1 MKKLLF
7 CLMAL
12 AALIMVGCEK
22 EDNNYSTDFS
32 GMWAYVAE
40 YDSEYGTYVYDKVDE
55 VLSFEGGRVKIYS
68 TRLDSGYDFKNGY
81 LHCSRSDLYDP
92 STFSVELHQDKCY
105 LYEVYQG
112 EPENIGYL
120 QIKGDKLY
128 WRYDDDDDF
137 YDIYE
142 RIKGFTED

>member
-1 MKKLLF
+1 
-7 CLMAL
+7 MAL
-12 AALIMVGCEK
+12 ITLTIVGCE
-22 EDNNYSTDFS
+22 DNNNSTDFS

-40 YDSEYGTYVYDKVDE
+40 YDSEDGTYVYDKVDE
-55 VLSFEGGRVKIYS
+55 VLSFEGGRVKLYS

-105 LYEVYQG
+105 LYEVYHG
-112 EPENIGYL
+112 ELHEIGYL

-128 WRYDDDDDF
+128 WWYDDDS

>member
-1 MKKLLF
+1 MRKLLF

-12 AALIMVGCEK
+12 GMLALVGCEK
-22 EDNNYSTDFS
+22 EDNYSTDFS
-32 GMWAYVAE
+32 GMWAFVAE
-40 YDSEYGTYVYDKVDE
+40 YDSEDGTYVYDKVDE
-55 VLSFEGGRVKIYS
+55 VLSFEDGRVKIYE
-68 TRLDSGYDFKNGY
+68 TRRDSGYDFKNGY
-81 LHCSRSDLYDP
+81 LDCSKSDLYAP
-92 STFSVELHQDKCY
+92 STFSVELHKDKCY
-105 LYEVYQG
+105 LYEVYKG
-112 EPENIGYL
+112 ELENIGYL